1 MYRLAAG
8 QGSADNLAHK
18 LLYGLGI
25 PQDRAEGHKW
35 VRMAAERGNPIS
47 MNNLASMLDRGEF
60 VGRDVTAALE
70 LYRRA
75 ATHGQANAAHSL
87 ATHYFT
93 GRSIERDIAEAY
105 YWMLIAEIRYS
116 AAERPAL
123 GRLKRALMEVLP
135 KSGVDRVEIE
145 QRAAR
150 FQPTPMPVDELP
162 PAKPYKA
169 AGKR

>member
-1 MYRLAAG
+1 MG
-8 QGSADNLAHK
+8 QDGGGTRK
-18 LLYGLGI
+18 
-25 PQDRAEGHKW
+25 
-35 VRMAAERGNPIS
+35 PIS

-60 VGRDVTAALE
+60 VGRDVTTALE

-75 ATHGQANAAHSL
+75 ATHGQANAVHSL

-93 GRSIERDIAEAY
+93 GRSIERDIAEAN
-105 YWMLIAEIRYS
+105 YWMLIAEIHYS

-150 FQPTPMPVDELP
+150 LQPTPMPVDELP
-162 PAKPYKA
+162 PAKPYKT